1 MRLLIVTLIGFVT
14 SSFALPQYGKAPIGG
29 GANLNPSRKPSPNLP
44 AGCQIQYKTIYDIVE
59 KEQLTQ
65 KCSTQY
71 KDQCTQKY
79 NNVCTPY
86 TENVCQTLY
95 NNVCETKYRD
105 NCYQAQRDVQEPY
118 EEDVCVDKD
127 VPVCDKHWQCNNPN
141 TPLSNCNDKIWVDN
155 QESCKYLKK
164 TVCNKVQKYRTV
176 KQPYRKCDKESWQD
190 CNDVPYQQ
198 CNPVTKQRCED
209 VPYNDC
215 QKVPYQ
221 ACQPVHKLVKEQVS
235 QKRPFRVCTG
245 VNEPYKYTNQ
255 EIEDYDFIEL
265 RTGATDSDVGS
276 PVDNG
281 LTEDDPN
288 RDVEQIT
295 TKKPPKSS
303 DAIVFG

>member
-1 MRLLIVTLIGFVT
+1 MGNTLYLVTDRVRSQILKLVKEKRMRLLIVTLIGFVT
-14 SSFALPQYGKAPIGG
+14 SSFALPQYGKAPGGG

-44 AGCQIQYKTIYDIVE
+44 AGCRIQYKTIYDIVE

-127 VPVCDKHWQCNNPN
+127 VPVCDK
-141 TPLSNCNDKIWVDN
+141 D
-155 QESCKYLKK
+155 
-164 TVCNKVQKYRTV
+164 
-176 KQPYRKCDKESWQD
+176 SWQD

-295 TKKPPKSS
+295 TKKPVKSS
-303 DAIVFG
+303 DAIIFG

>member
-1 MRLLIVTLIGFVT
+1 MFAHLTLRMSARRCTIMFVKPSTETIVIKHKEM
-14 SSFALPQYGKAPIGG
+14 SKSPMKKMFALIKMFQSATNIGSVTIQIHPCQVVTTKSG
-29 GANLNPSRKPSPNLP
+29 LTIRNLANIS
-44 AGCQIQYKTIYDIVE
+44 
-59 KEQLTQ
+59 
-65 KCSTQY
+65 
-71 KDQCTQKY
+71 
-79 NNVCTPY
+79 
-86 TENVCQTLY
+86 
-95 NNVCETKYRD
+95 
-105 NCYQAQRDVQEPY
+105 
-118 EEDVCVDKD
+118 
-127 VPVCDKHWQCNNPN
+127 
-141 TPLSNCNDKIWVDN
+141 
-155 QESCKYLKK
+155 KK

-303 DAIVFG
+303 DAIIFG